1 MSVEFRSGFLVDSS
15 KIGLLG
21 FSFGGY
27 ESAFISM
34 QSKLFKTAVVGSGIT
49 DLASWYHT
57 YNTQLKNEQM
67 WRLEGFQLRMG
78 ESYYKSKDNYIKN
91 SPTTYVEKLKIP
103 LLIWSGKEDWNV
115 NVNQSI
121 YLFMAMKR
129 LGKEGELLLYDK
141 EKHGLLE
148 PKNQKH
154 LTQKIFNWFEYY
166 LK

>member
-1 MSVEFRSGFLVDSS
+1 
-15 KIGLLG
+15 
-21 FSFGGY
+21 
-27 ESAFISM
+27 
-34 QSKLFKTAVVGSGIT
+34 
-49 DLASWYHT
+49 
-57 YNTQLKNEQM
+57 M

-141 EKHGLLE
+141 EKHGLLDQ
-148 PKNQKH
+148 KNQKH